1 MMKKPAFDIGLD
13 TRMLRHTGIGTYI
26 RNVLAAFRKDCVFER
41 LRFGF
46 FGTEITR
53 ELFGEVPFREF
64 FPKIYSVN
72 EQLVYPRLLRDC
84 RLWHAPH
91 YNIPLIRGKTRLIV
105 TIHDLIHWIF
115 RKQFFAPHQ
124 NLYAAVMLR
133 AAVSIPDRI
142 IAVSEHT
149 KNDLVKHFDA
159 DPEKISVIYEAADL
173 KFSVSRDESAIS
185 EVKKKYGIN
194 CSYFLFV
201 GSLKPHKNV
210 HRLIRLFRELHK
222 EARTDS
228 VLVLAGR
235 KDSKYPAGYEE
246 LSTLQS
252 GQGVL
257 HLEGI
262 QDEELKHLY
271 QGALALIHPS
281 LYEGFGLTLLEAM
294 GSGTPVIASQSASI
308 PEVTGDAACLVDSCQ
323 DPAMMQAIRR
333 METDPVYRSELR
345 ERGLR
350 RASQFSWRE
359 TASKTLALYEKVLS
373 ER

>member
-1 MMKKPAFDIGLD
+1 MKPLVEIGVD
-13 TRMLRHTGIGTYI
+13 TRMVRHTGIGTYV
-26 RNVLAAFRKDCVFER
+26 RNVMAA
-41 LRFGF
+41 LREGGAFQRHRFAFYGSR
-46 FGTEITR
+46 ETR
-53 ELFGEVPFREF
+53 ELFPEVPFTAFED
-64 FPKIYSVN
+64 KIYSAA
-72 EQLVYPRLLRDC
+72 EQVSYPRFLPDC
-84 RLWHAPH
+84 LLWHAPH
-91 YNIPLIRGKTRLIV
+91 YNVPLIKGKTRLVV

-115 RKQFFAPHQ
+115 RKQFFSPLQ
-124 NLYAAVMLR
+124 NFYAGVMLR
-133 AAVSIPDRI
+133 AAVHLPDRI

-149 KNDLVKHFDA
+149 KKDLVHYFHA
-159 DPEKISVIYEAADL
+159 NPEKISVIYEAADL
-173 KFSVSRDESAIS
+173 RYDASREETAILG
-185 EVKKKYGIN
+185 VQKKYGIAQP
-194 CSYFLFV
+194 YFLFV

-210 HRLIRLFRELHK
+210 QRLVRLFRELHREGK
-222 EARTDS
+222 TQAL
-228 VLVLAGR
+228 LVLAGR
-235 KDSKYPAGYEE
+235 KDTRYPSGYEE
-246 LSTLQS
+246 LAQLQS
-252 GQGVL
+252 GEGVL
-257 HLEGI
+257 HLEGV
-262 QDEELKHLY
+262 QDSELKHLY

-333 METDPVYRSELR
+333 METDPVYRSGLR

>member
-1 MMKKPAFDIGLD
+1 MKPVFDVGID

-26 RNVLAAFRKDCVFER
+26 RNVLAAFKEDRVFDR
-41 LRFGF
+41 LRFGL
-46 FGTEITR
+46 FGTEATLGLLR
-53 ELFGEVPFREF
+53 DVPFREF
-64 FPKIYSVN
+64 QPKIYSVS
-72 EQLVYPRLLRDC
+72 EQLVYPHLLRGC

-91 YNIPLIRGKTRLIV
+91 YNIPLLRGKTRLIV

-115 RKQFFAPHQ
+115 RKHFFSPQQ
-124 NLYAAVMLR
+124 NIYAALMLR
-133 AAVSIPDRI
+133 AAVSMPDRI

-149 KNDLVKHFDA
+149 KSDLVKYFNA

-173 KFSVSRDESAIS
+173 KFNASRDESAIAQL
-185 EVKKKYGIN
+185 KKKHGIERP
-194 CSYFLFV
+194 YFLFV

-210 HRLIRLFRELHK
+210 HRLIRLFRQLHK
-222 EARTDS
+222 EARTES

-235 KDSKYPAGYEE
+235 KDRHYPAGYEE
-246 LSTLQS
+246 LSALQS

-257 HLEGI
+257 HLEGVE
-262 QDEELKHLY
+262 DADLKHLY

-333 METDPVYRSELR
+333 METDPVYRSGLR